1 MQRARSNHVSHLE
14 PEDVKKSLSIV
25 KERLRGILS
34 EDEHAPYF
42 FMSDLNEEG
51 RYDVRW
57 LVVGDRRLFVF
68 SGSGSL
74 EKEIRIGDISSVW
87 FRDYIGSAEIGV
99 CVDDSFE
106 SLIRFRRN
114 RAEDFRK
121 AATLIEEIKNGLDLA
136 LNIRPDSEF
145 IYAGVQNQ
153 FGRRETLSWLL
164 SFLRPHWPH
173 MLLGLL
179 LSIGITGL
187 SLVPPI
193 LMRSLIDNAL
203 GAEKD
208 IQLLVTLAIYLITIY
223 AFSTLLN
230 IGQQYLL
237 AHIGRQV
244 IFSMRKSLYAHI
256 QRLSLSFYD
265 RMSSGRILSR
275 ILDDVG
281 RVQWFLAWGIPS
293 LVVNALLLVGVGI
306 ILFTINLRLAALALI
321 PVTFTALGV
330 PRFRRR
336 ARKAYHKSWRRW
348 SDVSSLL
355 VDTISGAITVKS
367 FAREDSEIER
377 LEEKLRRLIQ
387 SDKEITVLHLQ
398 FFPLLGFLASLG
410 AVMVWWFGG
419 LAVVGGELS
428 LGTLVAFVNYM
439 WMFYNPVNSIT
450 NLIQPLQQALTSG
463 ERVLEVMTVE
473 SDVKEDPNALEL
485 EIKGNMKF
493 VDVTFGYEPY
503 IPVVHKIN
511 LEIKAGEMVG
521 IVGPSG
527 SGKTTL
533 VKLIMRHYDPIE
545 GRIEIDG
552 VDVKRLRLD
561 ALRRQIGVV
570 QQEPILFDDSVLF
583 NISYGKPE
591 AQPEEIIAAAKAAN
605 AHQFIMNLP
614 LAYDSPVGE
623 RGSRLSGGERQRV
636 AIARAILTNPK
647 ILILDEAT
655 SSVDTITERQIQEA
669 MDRLVKNRTTIVI
682 AHRLS
687 TLQNADRIVVM
698 DKGKIVETGTHEEL
712 LKSGGLYAQLYQAQ
726 FAEEAGLKAVQEA
739 R

>member
-1 MQRARSNHVSHLE
+1 MKVNHNMYFE
-14 PEDVKKSLSIV
+14 PEDVKKSLSVV
-25 KERLRGILS
+25 KEELRKILS
-34 EDEHAPYF
+34 EGEQTPYYF
-42 FMSDLNEEG
+42 LSDLNEDG
-51 RYDVRW
+51 HYDIRW
-57 LVVGDRRLFVF
+57 LVIGDRRLFVF
-68 SGSGSL
+68 SGNGSL
-74 EKEIRIGDISSVW
+74 IKEIKMGEISNIL
-87 FRDYIGSAEIGV
+87 FRDYIGSAEVGVQIG
-99 CVDDSFE
+99 DSFE
-106 SLIRFRRN
+106 SLIRFRKS

-121 AATLIEEIKNGLDLA
+121 AVTLVEEIKNGIDLA
-136 LNIRPDSEF
+136 LNIGSDSEF
-145 IYAGVQNQ
+145 VYAGIQNQ
-153 FGRRETLSWLL
+153 FGKRETLSWLL
-164 SFLRPHWPH
+164 SFLRPHWLQ

-187 SLVPPI
+187 SLIPPI

-203 GAEKD
+203 GTEKNV
-208 IQLLVTLAIYLITIY
+208 QLLITLATYLITIY

-230 IGQQYLL
+230 VGQQYLL
-237 AHIGRQV
+237 AHIGRRV
-244 IFSMRKSLYAHI
+244 IFSMRRSLYAHI

-275 ILDDVG
+275 VLDDVG

-293 LVVNALLLVGVGI
+293 LIVNSLLLVGVGI
-306 ILFTINLRLAALALI
+306 ILFTVNLKLAALALI

-330 PRFRRR
+330 PRFRSR

-367 FAREDSEIER
+367 FAKEDSEVER
-377 LEEKLRRLIQ
+377 LEEKLNRLIQ
-387 SDKEITVLHLQ
+387 SDKEITILHLQ

-463 ERVLEVMTVE
+463 ERVLEVMAIE
-473 SDVKEDPNALEL
+473 SDVKEHPNAAEL
-485 EIKGNMKF
+485 EIKGSIKF
-493 VDVTFGYEPY
+493 EDVTFGYEPY

-511 LEIKAGEMVG
+511 LEVEAGEMIG

-533 VKLIMRHYDPIE
+533 VKLIMRYYDPIE
-545 GRIEIDG
+545 GKIEIDE
-552 VDVKRLRLD
+552 VDIKMLKLD

-583 NISYGKPE
+583 NISYGKPS
-591 AQPEEIIAAAKAAN
+591 AQPEEVIAAAKAAN

-614 LAYDSPVGE
+614 LAYDSAVGE
-623 RGSRLSGGERQRV
+623 RGSKLSGGERQRV

-698 DKGKIVETGTHEEL
+698 DKGKIVEIGTHEKL

-726 FAEEAGLKAVQEA
+726 FAEEAELKAVQET

>member
-1 MQRARSNHVSHLE
+1 MKGNRNEHLE
-14 PEDVKKSLSIV
+14 PRDIRNSLLMV
-25 KERLRGILS
+25 KENLRNLLS
-34 EDEHAPYF
+34 EGEKIAYF
-42 FMSDLNEEG
+42 FLTDLNEEG
-51 RYDVRW
+51 QYDMRW
-57 LVVGDRRLFVF
+57 LVIGDRRIFVL
-68 SGSGSL
+68 SPNGSVI
-74 EKEIRIGDISSVW
+74 KEIKIGDISKVE
-87 FRDYIGSAEIGV
+87 FRDYIGNAEIGV
-99 CVDDSFE
+99 QIGDRFE
-106 SLIRFRRN
+106 SLVRFRKN

-121 AATLIEEIKNGLDLA
+121 AATLIEEIKNRMDFA
-136 LNIRPDSEF
+136 LKIDADSEV
-145 IYAGVQNQ
+145 IYSGIQTQ
-153 FGRRETLSWLL
+153 FSRRETLSWLL
-164 SFLRPHWPH
+164 SFLRPHLPQ
-173 MLLGLL
+173 MLLGLM
-179 LSIGITGL
+179 LSISITGL
-187 SLVPPI
+187 SLVPPM

-203 GAEKD
+203 GAEKN
-208 IQLLVTLAIYLITIY
+208 IQLLTTLSIYLIAVY
-223 AFSTLLN
+223 AFSALLN

-244 IFSMRKSLYAHI
+244 IFYIRRSLYAHI
-256 QRLSLSFYD
+256 QKLSLSFYE

-293 LVVNALLLVGVGI
+293 LIVNALLLVGVGI
-306 ILFTINLRLAALALI
+306 ILFTMDLRLAALALV

-330 PRFRRR
+330 PRFRRQ

-355 VDTISGAITVKS
+355 VDTISGVTTVKS
-367 FAREDSEIER
+367 FAKEEFEIER
-377 LEEKLRRLIQ
+377 FEEKLRKLIQ
-387 SDKEITVLHLQ
+387 SDKEIIILHLQ

-410 AVMVWWFGG
+410 AIMVWWFGG
-419 LAVVGGELS
+419 LAVLSGELS

-463 ERVLEVMTVE
+463 ERVLEIMAVE
-473 SDVKEDPNALEL
+473 SDVKEDPNAIDL
-485 EIKGNMKF
+485 EIEGNIKL

-511 LEIKAGEMVG
+511 LEIKAGEMIG

-533 VKLIMRHYDPIE
+533 IKLIMRYYDPVE

-552 VDVKRLRLD
+552 FDIKKLKID

-570 QQEPILFDDSVLF
+570 QQEPILFDDSILF

-647 ILILDEAT
+647 ILVLDEAT

-669 MDRLVKNRTTIVI
+669 MDRLVRNRTTIVI

-698 DKGKIVETGTHEEL
+698 DKGKIVEMGTHEDL
-712 LKSGGLYAQLYQAQ
+712 LNRGGLYAQLYKAQ
-726 FAEEAGLKAVQEA
+726 FAEEVEVKIH
-739 R
+739 RR